1 MLFHVSPPKGQ
12 VFGNKTGWVSQN
24 PFPWVDCSQECSV
37 TVGVSCLFTWV
48 PEHSLLFSCGL
59 NVREDVQTREW
70 SQNSETDTKN

>member
-1 MLFHVSPPKGQ
+1 MLFRVSPPKVQ
-12 VFGNKTGWVSQN
+12 VFETGWVSQN

-48 PEHSLLFSCGL
+48 PEHSLLLSCGL